1 MTGGA
6 AAIFGASISFPISIR
21 FNTFLSLLTKGDT
34 MKSENEMKTEEI
46 LEMVEIARDT
56 GKIRKGIN
64 EATKAAERG
73 TAKVIVVADDVDPPE
88 VAMHLEPLCAEKSV
102 KLVRV
107 GSKNE
112 LGRAAGLD
120 VSCAA
125 IAILELGDAKKSV
138 RK

>member
-1 MTGGA
+1 
-6 AAIFGASISFPISIR
+6 
-21 FNTFLSLLTKGDT
+21 
-34 MKSENEMKTEEI
+34 MKSEHEMKTEDI
-46 LEMVEIARDT
+46 LEMVEVARDT

-73 TAKVIVVADDVDPPE
+73 IAKYVVVADDTDPPE
-88 VAMHLEPLCAEKSV
+88 VIMHLEPLCSEKNV
-102 KLVRV
+102 KLLRV

-125 IAILELGDAKKSV
+125 VAIVEAGDAKKA